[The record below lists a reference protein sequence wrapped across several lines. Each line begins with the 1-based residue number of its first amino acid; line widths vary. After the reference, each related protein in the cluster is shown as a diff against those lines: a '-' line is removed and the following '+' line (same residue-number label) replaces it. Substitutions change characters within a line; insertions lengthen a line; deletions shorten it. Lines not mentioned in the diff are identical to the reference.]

1 MGVVCMVGGQQAGRE
16 KPITCG
22 YFGSTSRAEL
32 VERAPELL
40 AVVDELRISLSRLG
54 LLCVTLQSDD

>member
-1 MGVVCMVGGQQAGRE
+1 MVGGQQAGGE

-22 YFGSTSRAEL
+22 YFGSILRAGL

-40 AVVDELRISLSRLG
+40 AVADELRISRSRLG